1 MTTTIEPPAEQP
13 ERASPSPPV
22 PSPRRARPRKDL
34 LIGAGALFVLVV
46 AAIVY
51 ALTGTVSGDEQ
62 PRAVAGPAN
71 APFRVNVPN
80 SWRTFTQAEL
90 SALPGDPIAVMRR
103 KDGKG
108 FMVVRQ
114 EGKSPKSFE
123 SFTSELDC
131 ELERKLPDFQ
141 KRTGRTLQ
149 IKAGPAFF
157 YSYIRKRGG
166 TVHTVVVV
174 PAGNRSYAL
183 NTVAQG
189 GEDDVAKEIG
199 RMIVSFDT

>member
-1 MTTTIEPPAEQP
+1 MTTTVEPPKEKTEAAP
-13 ERASPSPPV
+13 PPRA
-22 PSPRRARPRKDL
+22 PRPARARPRKDL
-34 LIGAGALFVLVV
+34 LIGVGALGVLVV

-51 ALTGTVSGDEQ
+51 ALIGALSGPEQ
-62 PRAVAGPAN
+62 PTAVAGPAN

-90 SALPGDPIAVMRR
+90 SALPGDPVAVMRR

-108 FMVVRQ
+108 FLVVRQ

-123 SFTSELDC
+123 SFTSELDR